1 MMLQL
6 YVKKLFRFLGNV
18 TKPLKY
24 FNILQ
29 RTSMHIDVDHL
40 FSKTSF
46 IVFAEG
52 THDNYLKVL
61 ILVKKSNELTLN
73 LA

>member
-1 MMLQL
+1 MQNQCYL
-6 YVKKLFRFLGNV
+6 NV
-18 TKPLKY
+18 RSKC
-24 FNILQ
+24 ILNAL
-29 RTSMHIDVDHL
+29 RIHKGIDVDHL

-61 ILVKKSNELTLN
+61 ILVKSQMNRH
-73 LA
+73 